1 MGRSFW
7 SGMLTGGVL
16 AILGMMYFNA
26 SPETQ
31 KQVRQM
37 TGQIRDTG
45 NIISDMG
52 EEVAR
57 VWKD

>member
-7 SGMLTGGVL
+7 SGMLTGGILTV
-16 AILGMMYFNA
+16 LGMMYFNA
-26 SPETQ
+26 SPEAQ

-37 TGQIRDTG
+37 TGQVRNTG
-45 NIISDMG
+45 SIIGDMG
-52 EEVAR
+52 GEVAR